1 MVEVSVV
8 EESLLEEDIYVQ
20 GLVKYLYS
28 GLGSCA
34 SAAHKSQIS
43 RLSVQKNVKI

>member
-34 SAAHKSQIS
+34 SAALKSQKT
-43 RLSVQKNVKI
+43 RLCVQRKM

>member
-8 EESLLEEDIYVQ
+8 EEFLLEEDIYVQ

-28 GLGSCA
+28 GLGSRA
-34 SAAHKSQIS
+34 SATLNFKKT
-43 RLSVQKNVKI
+43 RFCVCKKM